1 MTFKLVQQKSTKANA
16 VFHIVDARGTTCG
29 SVNVPPEEAA
39 DLQKHWRGA
48 HAPGTPAGTAAAART
63 GVKLKPLP
71 RLSRAAIL
79 RGC

>member
-1 MTFKLVQQKSTKANA
+1 MTFKLTEKGRTRINT
-16 VFHIVDARGTTCG
+16 VFHVTDSDGDICG
-29 SVNVPPEEAA
+29 SINVPHAQAA

-48 HAPGTPAGTAAAART
+48 NTPGTPAGTAAAART

-71 RLSRAAIL
+71 PLNRRAIL